1 MSNDTN
7 AKPATSGI
15 DFGEGASAMHIK
27 GLIRNLESEKSVHD
41 TKFADNPLHN
51 DCLKRFDQVLLQLQD
66 ELAKLLAETA

>member
-1 MSNDTN
+1 MTNDTN
-7 AKPATSGI
+7 AKPMPSGI

-27 GLIRNLESEKSVHD
+27 GLIRNLESEKAVHD

>member
-1 MSNDTN
+1 
-7 AKPATSGI
+7 
-15 DFGEGASAMHIK
+15 MHIK